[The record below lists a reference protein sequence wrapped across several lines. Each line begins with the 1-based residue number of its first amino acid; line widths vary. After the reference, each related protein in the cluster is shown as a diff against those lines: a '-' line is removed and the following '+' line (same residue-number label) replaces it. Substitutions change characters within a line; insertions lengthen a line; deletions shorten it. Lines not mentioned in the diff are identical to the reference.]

1 MSDPHAHPA
10 FEPDPDAVRR
20 RDHSLR
26 RASNATRWSFAAA
39 AAGTAVLGVAYLH
52 LIPGTSTAPAA
63 PAPAQTGQT
72 ASGWTCTSTTAP
84 APAPTALRQVDDKN
98 GTNGEGAAPAAPATT
113 PRTTTTCVTRSGS
126 PGLTSPGQPPA
137 TTQQPPQTRTG
148 AS

>member
-1 MSDPHAHPA
+1 MSDPRAHPA

-63 PAPAQTGQT
+63 PAPAQTGQS
-72 ASGWTCTSTTAP
+72 ASGWTCTTTTAP
-84 APAPTALRQVDDKN
+84 APAPAAARQVDDES
-98 GTNGEGAAPAAPATT
+98 GTNGGGTARAAPATT
-113 PRTTTTCVTRSGS
+113 AQTTTTCVARSGG
-126 PGLTSPGQPPA
+126 PGLRAPGQPPA
-137 TTQQPPQTRTG
+137 ATQQLPQTRTG